1 MDFFSTG
8 KEDKDFIGESEA
20 HELFVSSIGE
30 SGSNE
35 LKFFDVK
42 GHQSI

>member
-1 MDFFSTG
+1 MKPASYYNEN
-8 KEDKDFIGESEA
+8 KEA

-35 LKFFDVK
+35 LKFYNVQDY
-42 GHQSI
+42 SIIQRLELS